1 MRAATKGLR
10 SPRARSSA
18 GVLAILV
25 VAVGLQGSSLSAA
38 PCSGFGVTEI
48 SPAVGFVTGGT
59 QATIGGCG
67 FSGTGTLTVAFG
79 AASPIT
85 VTPASD
91 ASLTVTSPAAAA
103 PGAVTVTVRL
113 HPATGADSV
122 ATTTFTYVAKPAIT
136 KIAPATGP
144 EKGGTSVHVTGSAL
158 TQTGATTAVKFGATA
173 AASVSDVTG
182 ASLKA
187 VSPAGTGTQNV
198 TVTVTLPGG
207 ESATSNGLPFL
218 YVPAPTVTSVSPTSG
233 PVRGGTDV
241 TVTGTHFQAG
251 ANVLFGPSD
260 GSTNL
265 DGDLTG
271 TPVSVLSSTSILVAA
286 PPGIVGATNVVVL
299 NPDGQTGAL
308 TSGSAGHFTYLGTAP
323 SITSVSP
330 ATGSSL
336 GGTEVT
342 ITGAGFLA
350 GAKVAFAATSGEQVP
365 PPAGTSV
372 VVSADG
378 TEITA
383 KTPPHAAGHV
393 DVVVTNR
400 GGGKATKTDAF
411 EFSAAAAPTI
421 TSLSVTT
428 GTSLGGTLLTISGT
442 NFSAG
447 TTVSFGGTAAA
458 SAAALNATTISART
472 PAHAAGA
479 VDVKV
484 SLPDGQSATN
494 ASAFT
499 FVAAAPPTITS
510 VIPSTGK
517 SGTEITI
524 AGSNFATTADPSN
537 AASPAIVS
545 VGSADCVPASFVPG
559 QTSLPDTTC
568 LEPVPPNMVV
578 RSPTSIVG
586 LVPNAPG
593 GSKTVTVKNPDGQTA
608 TSTFTNT
615 GPAGAPT
622 LTSIAPATAN
632 TLGNTVVRL
641 TGTDFARGARVT
653 FGRAGNGASGTVTDR
668 ALDGTTIDVRAP
680 AGVYGTVNVTVVNP
694 DPDHNPSTLSATLED
709 GFVFTAAPRPTITSV
724 TPSSGPG
731 GTKVTITG
739 TGFANTNGT
748 STNAVAPAVVTVGG
762 EQLLQLPPATPG
774 SPSPPVVV
782 DSTTIVGLIPTAP
795 AGTVRVAV
803 GVHDG
808 QGAILVGGYTY
819 PPDTTAPTTTAVAKV
834 GGAPYTFG
842 DWAKGPVA
850 IELTATDDTSGVK
863 DISFSSTGAQTNPAT
878 VVPGAT
884 RSVAVTAQGK
894 TTISYHASDLAGNEE
909 SPVTKQVWIDSV
921 APSITTTATIP
932 SGGGTSPYL
941 PGTATGQ
948 DVTVR
953 FSCSD
958 GTSGVSTL
966 TYASGSTTTSSGTNP
981 LSVTVTSSGN
991 DQSVTATCTDAAGN
1005 AATSTFDRINITKTA
1020 PSISVAATIAGGAP
1034 YTAGVWVRRTVTV
1047 TFTCTP
1053 ISADNQ
1059 IVSVT
1064 APVQVQG
1071 PTENR
1076 TVTGTCT
1083 DQAGNSAT
1091 VTFGTALAGI
1101 NIDRTLPLA
1110 TATATTTNNSGAT
1123 VPYSAGSWTNHN
1135 VVVTFHC
1142 TDNGANQSGVE
1153 SVDPP
1158 VTVSAAGTT
1167 NGVIGTCSDVAGNN
1181 ANPPAFFGP
1190 IKIDKTPPTCTVAVI
1205 PTTLSASNK
1214 LVNVTARVFVTD
1226 GNSGQNG
1233 SVLRSI
1239 TSNNPSTAGSDIV
1252 GFTVGT
1258 ADYSGQLRPT
1268 RGRVYTFAYQA
1279 FDVAQNASPLCSV
1292 AVRVS

>member
-1 MRAATKGLR
+1 MWAAKKGWR
-10 SPRARSSA
+10 SPKARSSA
-18 GVLAILV
+18 CVLAILV
-25 VAVGLQGSSLSAA
+25 VAVGFQGSASNAA
-38 PCSGFGVTEI
+38 PCSGFGITEI

-59 QATIGGCG
+59 TVTIEGCG
-67 FSGTGTLTVAFG
+67 FSGAGTLTVAFG
-79 AASPIT
+79 SGSPTT

-103 PGAVTVTVRL
+103 PGGVTVTVRL

-144 EKGGTSVHVTGSAL
+144 EKGGTAVHVTGSAL
-158 TQTGATTAVKFGATA
+158 MQTGATTTVAFGAND
-173 AASVSDVTG
+173 ASVSDVTG
-182 ASLKA
+182 STLTAT
-187 VSPAGTGTQNV
+187 SPPGTGTQNV

-233 PVRGGTDV
+233 PATGGTDV
-241 TVTGTHFQAG
+241 TVTGTHFQPG

-271 TPVSVLSSTSILVAA
+271 NPVSVLSSTTILVAA

-299 NPDGQTGAL
+299 NPDGQSGAL
-308 TSGSAGHFTYLGTAP
+308 TSGSTGHFIYSGTAP
-323 SITSVSP
+323 SIASVSP

-350 GAKVAFAATSGEQVP
+350 GAKVTFAAASGEQVP

-372 VVSADG
+372 EVSADG
-378 TEITA
+378 TKITA
-383 KTPPHAAGHV
+383 KTPAHAAGAV
-393 DVVVTNR
+393 DMVVTNR
-400 GGGKATKTDAF
+400 GGGKATKTGAF
-411 EFSAAAAPTI
+411 TFSAASAPTI
-421 TSLSVTT
+421 GSLTVTT
-428 GTSLGGTLLTISGT
+428 GTSLGGTLLSISGT

-458 SAAALNATTISART
+458 SGAALNATTISART

-479 VDVKV
+479 ADVKV
-484 SLPDGQSATN
+484 TLPDGQSATKT
-494 ASAFT
+494 SAFT
-499 FVAAAPPTITS
+499 FTAAPPPTITS
-510 VIPSTGK
+510 VTPSTGK
-517 SGTEITI
+517 SGTEISI
-524 AGSNFATTADPSN
+524 AGTGFATTADPAN

-545 VGSADCVPASFVPG
+545 VGSAECVPATFAPG

-578 RSPTSIVG
+578 RSSTSIVG

-593 GSKTVTVKNPDGQTA
+593 GTKTVTVKNPDSQTA
-608 TSTFTNT
+608 MSTFTNT

-632 TLGNTVVRL
+632 TLGNTVVTL

-653 FGRAGNGASGTVTDR
+653 FGRAGDGASGTVKSVS
-668 ALDGTTIDVRAP
+668 ADGKTIEVRAP
-680 AGVYGTVNVTVVNP
+680 AGVYGTVDVTVVNP
-694 DPDHNPSTLSATLED
+694 DPDHNPSTLSDKLED
-709 GFVFTAAPRPTITSV
+709 GFVFTAAPRPTITSI
-724 TPSSGPG
+724 TPSSGPS

-739 TGFANTNGT
+739 TGFANTNGA
-748 STNAVAPAVVTVGG
+748 STNAVVPAVVTVGS
-762 EQLLQLPPATPG
+762 EKLLQLP
-774 SPSPPVVV
+774 SPSPPDPSPPLVV
-782 DSTTIVGLIPTAP
+782 SATSIVGLIPAAP
-795 AGTVRVAV
+795 AGSVRVAV
-803 GVHDG
+803 MNPDG

-834 GGAPYTFG
+834 GGVPYTFG
-842 DWAKGPVA
+842 NWAKGSVA
-850 IELTATDDTSGVK
+850 IDLTATDDTAGVK
-863 DISFSSTGAQTNPAT
+863 DISFSSTGAQATSET

-884 RSVAVTAQGK
+884 RSVSITAQGK

-909 SPVTKQVWIDSV
+909 SAVTKQVWIDSV

-932 SGGGTSPYL
+932 SGGGPIPYVA
-941 PGTATGQ
+941 GTATGQ
-948 DVTVR
+948 DVTVK
-953 FSCSD
+953 FSCTD

-966 TYASGSTTTSSGTNP
+966 TYTSGSTTTSNGTNP
-981 LSVTVTSSGN
+981 LSVTVTSSGSN
-991 DQSVTATCTDAAGN
+991 QSVTGKCTDAAGN
-1005 AATSTFDRINITKTA
+1005 ESTSVFDRINMTKTA

-1047 TFTCTP
+1047 TFSCTP

-1059 IVSVT
+1059 IVSLT

-1083 DQAGNSAT
+1083 DHAGNSST
-1091 VTFGTALAGI
+1091 VTFGTATAGI
-1101 NIDRTLPLA
+1101 NIDRTLPVA

-1123 VPYSAGSWTNHN
+1123 VLYTAGSWTNHD

-1142 TDNGANQSGVE
+1142 TDNGANQSGVD

-1167 NGVIGTCSDVAGNN
+1167 NGVIGNCNDVAGNN

-1190 IKIDKTPPTCTVAVI
+1190 IKIDKTAPTCRVLVI
-1205 PTTLSASNK
+1205 PTTLSSSNK
-1214 LVNVTARVFVTD
+1214 LVNVTATVFVTD
-1226 GNSGQNG
+1226 GSSGPNG

-1239 TSNNPSTAGSDIV
+1239 TSNNPATAGSDIV
-1252 GFTVGT
+1252 GFTIGT
-1258 ADYSGQLRPT
+1258 ASYKGQLRAT

-1279 FDVAQNASPLCSV
+1279 FDVAKNASPLCSV